1 MLTGIK
7 KDRGASLEIS
17 GTWPTHGGTP
27 TLKPEV
33 APPFYSKEG
42 GYPPKPFGTDLPPYP
57 PPDFF

>member
-33 APPFYSKEG
+33 APPFYSKEV
-42 GYPPKPFGTDLPPYP
+42 GYSPLVPAMQPPLLVEARR
-57 PPDFF
+57 